1 MLHNHWAKMA
11 NFNCSFVSVWGENS
25 AIDLNQL
32 YGRCNTLWNLQ
43 GTPIASHAKSNR
55 CDTSYSG
62 NVRRTKLPPSKRFA
76 YIFAPNTWTARWIP
90 HCAGEFNNSRDSI
103 TMLILC
109 SATTG
114 RAVELQ
120 FNLKG
125 YSLNKKIQYLHSTQ
139 NTQTKKSL

>member
-1 MLHNHWAKMA
+1 
-11 NFNCSFVSVWGENS
+11 
-25 AIDLNQL
+25 
-32 YGRCNTLWNLQ
+32 
-43 GTPIASHAKSNR
+43 
-55 CDTSYSG
+55 
-62 NVRRTKLPPSKRFA
+62 
-76 YIFAPNTWTARWIP
+76 
-90 HCAGEFNNSRDSI
+90 
-103 TMLILC
+103 MLILC